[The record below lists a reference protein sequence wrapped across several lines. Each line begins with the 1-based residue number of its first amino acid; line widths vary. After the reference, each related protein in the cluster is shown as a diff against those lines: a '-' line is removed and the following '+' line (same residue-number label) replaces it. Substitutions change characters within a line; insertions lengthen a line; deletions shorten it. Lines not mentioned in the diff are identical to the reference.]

1 LLRIYLIVASIFL
14 GLTLPIGVVALFQAG
29 DLMVN
34 SNSQNKLFLQTAFCS
49 IVSYPFAV
57 MMALFASWWA
67 YKKGEAAKLIV
78 AYTLM
83 PFLNILVLFV
93 IASFAK

>member
-1 LLRIYLIVASIFL
+1 LLRIYLIVATIFL
-14 GLTLPIGVVALFQAG
+14 GLTLPIGIVALFQAG

-34 SNSQNKLFLQTAFCS
+34 CNSQNKLFLQTAFCS

-57 MMALFASWWA
+57 AMALIASWWA
-67 YKKGEAAKLIV
+67 YKKGEAPKLIV

>member
-14 GLTLPIGVVALFQAG
+14 GLTLPIGLVALFQAG

-57 MMALFASWWA
+57 MMALLSPGGL
-67 YKKGEAAKLIV
+67 KKGEAAKQWLI
-78 AYTLM
+78 L
-83 PFLNILVLFV
+83 
-93 IASFAK
+93 